1 MNLSKVHSQYGAPMG
16 RRENCTPCRLAV
28 KFHLAR
34 AKINRGGYDASGAY
48 WGIGA
53 PLYRAWG
60 ETPPVICTSYYG
72 LADEPDQDFYLRAYS
87 REDAKAEVMRMFP
100 RATFYR

>member
-1 MNLSKVHSQYGAPMG
+1 MNLQKVDCRYGAPMG
-16 RRENCTPCRLAV
+16 RRENTTGRALAV

-34 AKINRGGYDASGAY
+34 VKINTGGYDAGGAY

-60 ETPPVICTSYYG
+60 ETPPVI
-72 LADEPDQDFYLRAYS
+72 DDPKQVFYLRTSS
-87 REDAKAEVMRMFP
+87 RDAAKAEVLRKFP

>member
-1 MNLSKVHSQYGAPMG
+1 MKLQKVDCRYGAPMG
-16 RRENCTPCRLAV
+16 RREIITARALAV

-34 AKINRGGYDASGAY
+34 VRINAGGYDAARAY

-60 ETPPVICTSYYG
+60 ETPPVINVGYYG
-72 LADEPDQDFYLRAYS
+72 LAGEPEQIFYLRAGS
-87 REDAKAEVMRMFP
+87 RDAAKAEVLRMFP